1 MDDPFNS
8 SYTYVDDVVVA
19 PFDVVPDT
27 IVLCEGDEIEFN
39 ITFYDVPIRWNDGWE
54 SGGRLITE
62 GGDYVVWGVLDDCY
76 LQDTMTVIKLPDE
89 SGSFEVNLCEGEVYR
104 LKAPVPAIWP
114 NGDTAMFYDVS
125 RPGNYTARV
134 LAECGERV
142 WEYEVKASD
151 CSIQYFVPNA
161 FTPNGDGVNDRL
173 QFFFESAFEFNGEL
187 SIFDRWGNQLLNVPN
202 VRKSDT
208 VSWDG
213 YFRGALMDP
222 AVFVWT
228 FQYTSEKDGKTRI
241 ISGDAALV
249 Y

>member
-39 ITFYDVPIRWNDGWE
+39 ITF
-54 SGGRLITE
+54 
-62 GGDYVVWGVLDDCY
+62 
-76 LQDTMTVIKLPDE
+76 
-89 SGSFEVNLCEGEVYR
+89 
-104 LKAPVPAIWP
+104 
-114 NGDTAMFYDVS
+114 
-125 RPGNYTARV
+125 
-134 LAECGERV
+134 
-142 WEYEVKASD
+142 
-151 CSIQYFVPNA
+151 
-161 FTPNGDGVNDRL
+161 
-173 QFFFESAFEFNGEL
+173 
-187 SIFDRWGNQLLNVPN
+187 FDRWGNQLLNVPN